1 MLDRRKRLN
10 AVYEHLHNNHNIH
23 TKGEF
28 ADSIKYARAYISSA
42 LNGNERYL
50 TDNLFRNICDSFP
63 GVFNLDYLLTG
74 KGSLLQSENVKLYDA
89 SDRETLT
96 AHETSFRPAPP
107 PDVPQWAD
115 SLISII
121 ANQVKENESIVK
133 ELRSCLLEVRVLRDE
148 IAALRNNSQ

>member
-1 MLDRRKRLN
+1 MGRAERLKE
-10 AVYEHLHNNHNIH
+10 VYEYVRTHYPIH
-23 TKGEF
+23 TQADF
-28 ADSIKYARAYISSA
+28 AESLKYNRAYISSA
-42 LNGNERYL
+42 MHGNEKNL
-50 TDNLFRNICDSFP
+50 TDKLFSNICEVYPDFDL
-63 GVFNLDYLLTG
+63 NYLLSGTG
-74 KGSLLQSENVKLYDA
+74 NLLLSHYDA

-96 AHETSFRPAPP
+96 AHDTSFRPAPP

-121 ANQVKENESIVK
+121 AHQVKENESLVK